1 MGSAV
6 LRLRARLC
14 WRIFPY
20 RREAV
25 LKTVRAQAF
34 ASGCA
39 LLSDCSQNF
48 RQIAVAF
55 RKVHSERLQKSGEQ
69 NFDGALFGSKRLRA
83 PTYRS
88 TKRARGGVFAGHLHI
103 PDQLGLCAKKNLQAL
118 ECSTWKLQFSDIHSN
133 LRACHSLQS
142 GFGLGPARVGSTLAN
157 FLRFA
162 LENVIFVNLDIFL
175 DLFVLKG
182 KQEIFCINFLERCL
196 RLRRKFWF
204 LTFLSWNPE
213 LYKVAQGQLYP
224 KKIIGTRDGFR
235 KMKKKI
241 LDFRS

>member
-39 LLSDCSQNF
+39 LLSECSQNF

-83 PTYRS
+83 PNCRS

-103 PDQLGLCAKKNLQAL
+103 PDQLGLCAKKKFASLRMQYVKTAVFWH
-118 ECSTWKLQFSDIHSN
+118 TFKLTGLPQPSVGLWAWPCTGRVYFGQFFEICLGKCDFSEIGHF
-133 LRACHSLQS
+133 S
-142 GFGLGPARVGSTLAN
+142 GS
-157 FLRFA
+157 
-162 LENVIFVNLDIFL
+162 
-175 DLFVLKG
+175 
-182 KQEIFCINFLERCL
+182 FCIER
-196 RLRRKFWF
+196 
-204 LTFLSWNPE
+204 
-213 LYKVAQGQLYP
+213 
-224 KKIIGTRDGFR
+224 
-235 KMKKKI
+235 
-241 LDFRS
+241 